1 MKHFLFALLLS
12 LAVAS
17 CSKKSS
23 PAAHAAADAQ
33 KANEIATELR
43 TLEQQEE
50 KLRREI
56 ELERLA
62 MEREELRLQRDA
74 LQNRGERLSDE
85 EWALEKEK
93 VKWERDRATAAAAEV
108 NATAAAEAEKE
119 KRQAAPVPASTPQVA
134 PAVSDSSTG
143 DYDYSIF
150 YERLGS
156 QGSWFQSPDYGYV
169 WSPSICR
176 SDRNWRP
183 YTVGRWVYTDLGWTW
198 SSAESFGWATYHY
211 GRWVLLR
218 NTGWC
223 WIPGSQWAPAWVCW
237 KSGAEYV
244 GWAPLPPESL
254 YWRGSDW
261 QSNYGHAAGIS
272 PSCFSFVRIST
283 MGSAIVN
290 VVLPLN
296 DCLRIYQQTNYCGG
310 YRWDQ
315 RRVHCEGLSYD
326 FVSRQVSTP
335 LPRYQCDFV
344 ATPPTHL
351 DPLRYVATRG
361 ERMNIHAPDFHVP
374 WNGALRPRTIESQ
387 PLQDEVIRE
396 NNIATEVRERF
407 AQERRQEMQRAEQS
421 MRTGLSRKMS
431 ERIALRE
438 KISLQREELSST
450 LQDVSEGN
458 LRSQSPESAEIGD
471 SARTES
477 TGSSPLLSGPSGLAK
492 EGKRPGRGN
501 DFRGRDE
508 VNPPVAPM
516 IQTEPMQQPRGD
528 QKEPTWPQTSDTIPM
543 TEGRQEQ
550 ASLPR
555 EPSVQEGNAM
565 RRAQEQAAR
574 VQQQIDQDRM
584 QNQNRLQQERMADAR
599 KRVMDEQRAA
609 EQQALKKAEQTAYE
623 KKQSEAMEQETRMNL
638 QAQEREKQQ
647 TEQVALEE
655 ARRQQTAVMR
665 EAEEKAREEQALQ
678 QQEAMREQQ
687 GAARQEQEAMRE
699 QQEATRQEQLRQQQ
713 EAMREQQEAARQEQL
728 RQQQEAMREQQ
739 EATRQE
745 QLRQQQEAMRE
756 QQEAARQE
764 QQRQQ
769 QEAMR
774 EQQEAARQ
782 EQLRQQQ
789 EAMREQQEAARQ
801 EQLRQQQEAMREQ
814 QEAARQEQ
822 LRQQQEAMRE
832 QQEAAREQQMRQQQ
846 ESMRERQEQQ
856 RQRESESAEGLRRFR

>member
-176 SDRNWRP
+176 TDRNWRP

-237 KSGAEYV
+237 KSGGEYV

-477 TGSSPLLSGPSGLAK
+477 TGSSPLPSGPSGLAK

-543 TEGRQEQ
+543 TEARQEQ

-609 EQQALKKAEQTAYE
+609 EQQALKKEEQAAYE
-623 KKQSEAMEQETRMNL
+623 KKQREAMEQETRMNL

-687 GAARQEQEAMRE
+687 EAARQEQ
-699 QQEATRQEQLRQQQ
+699 QRQQQ
-713 EAMREQQEAARQEQL
+713 EAMREQQEAV
-728 RQQQEAMREQQ
+728 
-739 EATRQE
+739 RQE

-782 EQLRQQQ
+782 EQQ
-789 EAMREQQEAARQ
+789 
-801 EQLRQQQEAMREQ
+801 
-814 QEAARQEQ
+814 
-822 LRQQQEAMRE
+822 RQQQEAMRE